1 MPDSTPLS
9 PTTMSNI
16 PHSPSKKRR
25 FFELDEPA
33 HTSSSPSPASYM
45 NLVSSNPV
53 VLPEETV
60 PPHLAELR
68 AVLGPGVSPRMLEA
82 LYKLANGN
90 LDVAVNSYFEGSM
103 KEEKEVAAV
112 KKGVNPFNVLET
124 VKENN
129 EFKGGSSSMQIPTA
143 PANSKKKS
151 KREGTTWA
159 RKYIGEFIVIGWSS
173 FKGPNPLHPGDKVL
187 IDRTPPP
194 TPTTKRGKLPS
205 TTRPN
210 TIVRFTTLPTPTFPR
225 ALEIG
230 RLPSSTARH
239 VSKLL
244 DLGLCDFDGTV
255 VHCSDRLSTGDDVL
269 LQIRAFLLP
278 HAFSF
283 DPYYRTNVA
292 AFARKPIFDK
302 VAETDLERE
311 AKDRRVAMLALFKAL
326 GLRPVGAARPD
337 AGEDAYRENLV
348 AADEVEG
355 PAGSVKKELGVEE
368 DGTNVAE
375 AEEGEKQ
382 ISEEELDNLY
392 EKAQRFDAA
401 LPEMEPAR
409 SMVLELRS
417 YQKQAL
423 SWMVSKESPETADG
437 EGARKLASLHPLWEE
452 YVFPADLEQG
462 VGAVGEEEE
471 ERFYLNPYSEMGL
484 GKTIEILSLIH
495 TNRPILPLPPSTS
508 APTRHSSPT
517 TLILCPM
524 SLLAQWRDELLRGSA
539 PGTLKVDVYY
549 GGTKDRAVRESCCRW
564 DGRAPDVLV
573 TSYGTV
579 MSEWCAGAEG
589 GRRGLFGV
597 EFWRVVLD
605 EAHQIKVRTTKTA
618 RSCFALE
625 AQRRW
630 VVTGTPIQNKLE
642 DLFSL
647 AHFLRSEPWS
657 NYTFWRAHISL
668 PFESKDARALDVVQ
682 TVLEPL
688 VLRRT
693 KAMRGPDGTALV
705 QLPDKTIDV
714 EFLDFS
720 PAEQEIY
727 DGLFKDSKRR
737 FSTFVNQ
744 GKVLSQYASI
754 FQLLMRLRQV
764 CDHPYLILGGKNSQ
778 GEDVVLKDG
787 PVSLDELIA
796 KFDASG
802 SSPGST
808 DGAPSYG
815 ASVLQRLME
824 GAGADDE
831 QECTICFE
839 TLEGGVLMPC
849 MHIACRTC
857 VLDCL
862 QKREDEGE
870 EGQCPICRHGPIT
883 EGDLLEVIK
892 RHSTSSSSPSTSS
905 TSKPSLS
912 LRHNTFR
919 SSTKVDALLRHLM
932 TWRRARPGVK
942 TVVFS
947 QFTRMLDLVQ
957 IALERDEFRYVRLD
971 GTLPQTARESVLRK
985 FKEETRIDVML
996 ISLKAGGVGLNLT
1009 CASRVVVM
1017 DPWWNYAVEAQAI
1030 DRVHRLGQT
1039 EEVIVKR
1046 LIIRG
1051 SVEEKILAIQN
1062 RKNALASGLGM
1073 SKDEAKTQRVED
1085 LWILFGEKEV

>member
-33 HTSSSPSPASYM
+33 HTSSFPSPASYM

-159 RKYIGEFIVIGWSS
+159 RKYIGEFIVIGIFIESSISQTHHRPVCYFLILLPPPPPGWSS

-355 PAGSVKKELGVEE
+355 PAGSVKELGVEE

-417 YQKQAL
+417 YQKQRGEDGKELEFLLLLFLLPYNSLHSVRYYSAQAL

-630 VVTGTPIQNKLE
+630 VVTGTPIQLLPSFTYTQNKLE

-831 QECTICFE
+831 QE
-839 TLEGGVLMPC
+839 
-849 MHIACRTC
+849 
-857 VLDCL
+857 
-862 QKREDEGE
+862 
-870 EGQCPICRHGPIT
+870 
-883 EGDLLEVIK
+883 
-892 RHSTSSSSPSTSS
+892 
-905 TSKPSLS
+905 
-912 LRHNTFR
+912 
-919 SSTKVDALLRHLM
+919 
-932 TWRRARPGVK
+932 
-942 TVVFS
+942 
-947 QFTRMLDLVQ
+947 
-957 IALERDEFRYVRLD
+957 
-971 GTLPQTARESVLRK
+971 
-985 FKEETRIDVML
+985 
-996 ISLKAGGVGLNLT
+996 
-1009 CASRVVVM
+1009 
-1017 DPWWNYAVEAQAI
+1017 
-1030 DRVHRLGQT
+1030 
-1039 EEVIVKR
+1039 
-1046 LIIRG
+1046 
-1051 SVEEKILAIQN
+1051 
-1062 RKNALASGLGM
+1062 
-1073 SKDEAKTQRVED
+1073 
-1085 LWILFGEKEV
+1085 